1 MDIEVHALFVGGELF
16 DVGDHLP
23 FFQALADGVHE
34 GQAVTMIK
42 PDTGERRLYAIKR
55 YLDEYPTATAQDVE
69 REFGLTVGELVTAL
83 LDLQRAGLIE
93 SVRLGLAAAA

>member
-1 MDIEVHALFVGGELF
+1 MDIEVHAVFVGGELL

-23 FFQALADGVHE
+23 FLQTLAEGVYDA
-34 GQAVTMIK
+34 QAVTMIK

-55 YLDEYPTATAQDVE
+55 YLDECPMATAQEVE

-83 LDLQRAGLIE
+83 LQLHAAGMIE
-93 SVRLGLAAAA
+93 SVRLGQAAAA